1 MDAVSRFEPESRKR
15 MTLRYGFN
23 ALDTPFNDCTMKLL
37 ALCSTHYHTDRVQAS
52 GKRQQDIAV
61 LVPKPDNVTQGF
73 WNTARTWK
81 WRKPV
86 DTLIAQG
93 KDLIDK
99 ASKILV
105 FSGAGLS
112 TESGI
117 PDFRSPG
124 GLWSKYD
131 PSDFYYDR
139 FISDEAARVKYWKMS
154 TESYQVIRNAFPNS
168 AHLAIKALEDRGK
181 LVAIV
186 TQNIDHLHHKAGN
199 SPEKIIEIHGTVF
212 SVSCL
217 NCGKTYN
224 RDDIQERIASG
235 VTVPYCDECSGILK
249 PDTISFGQAMPTDK
263 MARAIV
269 HAKECNLCITLGSS
283 LVVYPAASIP
293 VYAVENGAALLI
305 INRDPTP
312 LDSKADVVI
321 HQSVTKALKEM
332 VRL

>member
-1 MDAVSRFEPESRKR
+1 MIAQRNILLYALPITIQIVSEPLQK
-15 MTLRYGFN
+15 G
-23 ALDTPFNDCTMKLL
+23 
-37 ALCSTHYHTDRVQAS
+37 
-52 GKRQQDIAV
+52 QQDIAV
-61 LVPKPDNVTQGF
+61 LLPKPDNATGGF
-73 WNTARTWK
+73 RNATRIWK

-86 DTLIAQG
+86 DTLVAQG

-99 ASKILV
+99 ATKILV

-131 PSDFYYDR
+131 PSDFYYDK
-139 FISDEAARVKYWKMS
+139 FISDENARLRYWKMS
-154 TESYQVIRNAFPNS
+154 TESYRIMRDALPNP

-199 SPEKIIEIHGTVF
+199 SPDRIIEIHGTAF

-217 NCGKTYN
+217 NCGKTYD
-224 RDDIQERIASG
+224 RDEIEEWITSG

-249 PDTISFGQAMPTDK
+249 PDTVSFGQAMPADK
-263 MARAIV
+263 MARAIT
-269 HAKECNLCITLGSS
+269 HAKECDLCITLGSS

-305 INRDPTP
+305 INRDSTP
-312 LDSKADVVI
+312 LDSTADVVI
-321 HQSVTKALKEM
+321 HQSLATVLQEM
-332 VRL
+332 VQF